1 MRVLGK
7 LECSNLQG
15 RGRERDSHKS
25 KKVFCWRVQHN
36 MSWLVVHLFLIYFKI
51 CILICSAN
59 FEEVFMFYLFI
70 VQYYSK
76 SRSVG

>member
-1 MRVLGK
+1 MFQLAGARSRARFPQVEKGIL
-7 LECSNLQG
+7 LE
-15 RGRERDSHKS
+15 
-25 KKVFCWRVQHN
+25 RVQHN